1 MGFAGLIGS
10 IKMMLESKDV
20 TISKLARE
28 SGKSRPTVRK
38 VLNGN
43 TNVNVDTLNSI
54 IEALQRM

>member
-1 MGFAGLIGS
+1 MGFEALIGS

-20 TISKLARE
+20 NISELARE

-43 TNVNVDTLNSI
+43 TNVNLETLNSI
-54 IEALQRM
+54 IKALQKM